1 MEENKKSLRKSN
13 DFDLTLEKKKK
24 KKHLYIQMNKND
36 CSPLLQ
42 YG

>member
-24 KKHLYIQMNKND
+24 RKIYIFK
-36 CSPLLQ
+36 
-42 YG
+42 

>member
-24 KKHLYIQMNKND
+24 KKNLYIKINKNNY
-36 CSPLLQ
+36 SLL
-42 YG
+42 